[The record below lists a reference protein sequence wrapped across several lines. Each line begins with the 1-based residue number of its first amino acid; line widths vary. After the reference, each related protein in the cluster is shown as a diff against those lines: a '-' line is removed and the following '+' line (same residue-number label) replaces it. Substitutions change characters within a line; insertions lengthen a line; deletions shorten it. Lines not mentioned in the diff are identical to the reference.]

1 MPRCIPALLA
11 ALLGLALAL
20 PAEAQWKWRDS
31 KGQTQYSDLP
41 PPAGVPEQDILAR
54 PGPNTKRRS
63 KAPQGAASAASGAA
77 AAASGALAPR
87 TVDADLEAKRKK
99 AEAETADKQKAAE
112 SKVAAQRQDN
122 CNRAK
127 EQMRTL
133 DSGLRLAR
141 TNDKGE
147 REVLDDQARAD
158 EAKRTRDII
167 AANCAQP

>member
-1 MPRCIPALLA
+1 MHRCIPALLA

-54 PGPNTKRRS
+54 PGPNTKRRAIAS
-63 KAPQGAASAASGAA
+63 PSAASAASSS
-77 AAASGALAPR
+77 ASGALATR
-87 TVDADLEAKRKK
+87 TVDSDLEAKRKK
-99 AEAETADKQKAAE
+99 AEAENAEKQKAAD

-158 EAKRTRDII
+158 ETKRTREII
-167 AANCAQP
+167 AANCSQP